1 MAHAGREIGIPK
13 QLFGYD
19 QKEKTDQRTIAGPC
33 CWTKNIPTR
42 SSIRGYVV
50 IIKTSEAGQIEMN
63 YLYYP
68 GCSLEGTGRDC
79 QESFFAVCSA
89 LNIDIEELNDW
100 GCCGSSVAK
109 SLDKELAEELP
120 AQTLISANR
129 QNPDSDLVMLC
140 PACSLNHQT
149 RILEA
154 EDKDSLKDQL
164 SISRVPEIK
173 QFIEVLAFEPEI
185 EDLKEK
191 ITHPLSGIRALPY
204 YGCLIARPRKLH
216 GSESVERPTVMEDII
231 RLTAA
236 DPIDFAYKTDCCGGT
251 LILSR
256 EKIALRMCGE
266 LLKEIRAASPDCIVV
281 SCPLCHLILDGKQKV
296 VEKEVGEEFGIPV
309 LYITQLLGIA
319 MGLSYKDLGIH
330 RLVTSPQDLL
340 AKIEIG

>member
-1 MAHAGREIGIPK
+1 LDHAGRKIGIPK
-13 QLFGYD
+13 QFFGYD
-19 QKEKTDQRTIAGPC
+19 QKEKADQRTIAGPFC
-33 CWTKNIPTR
+33 RTEDFPSR
-42 SSIRGYVV
+42 SSIRGHSV
-50 IIKTSEAGQIEMN
+50 IVKTSEAGQIEMS

-89 LNIDIEELNDW
+89 LNIEIEEMNDW

-154 EDKDSLKDQL
+154 QDKDSLRDQL

-173 QFIEVLAFEPEI
+173 QFIEVLAFETEA
-185 EDLKEK
+185 EELKEK
-191 ITHPLSGIRALPY
+191 ITHSLSGLRVLPY
-204 YGCLIARPRKLH
+204 YGCLIARPKKLH
-216 GSESVERPTVMEDII
+216 GTESVERPTVMENLI
-231 RLTAA
+231 RLTGA
-236 DPIDFAYKTDCCGGT
+236 DPIEFAYKTDCCGGT

-266 LLKEIRAASPDCIVV
+266 LLKEIKATGPDCIVV

-296 VEKEVGEEFGIPV
+296 VEKEVGEKFGIPV

-330 RLVTSPQDLL
+330 RLVTSPKDLL
-340 AKIEIG
+340 AKIESR

>member
-1 MAHAGREIGIPK
+1 M
-13 QLFGYD
+13 
-19 QKEKTDQRTIAGPC
+19 
-33 CWTKNIPTR
+33 
-42 SSIRGYVV
+42 S
-50 IIKTSEAGQIEMN
+50 

-109 SLDKELAEELP
+109 SLDKELAQELP
-120 AQTLISANR
+120 SQTLISANR

-154 EDKDSLKDQL
+154 EDKETLKDQL

-173 QFIEVLAFEPEI
+173 QFIEVLAFETDAE
-185 EDLKEK
+185 ELKEK
-191 ITHPLSGIRALPY
+191 ITRPLSGLRVLPY
-204 YGCLIARPRKLH
+204 YGCLIARPRKLY
-216 GSESVERPTVMEDII
+216 STESVERPTVMEDLI
-231 RLTAA
+231 RLTEAE
-236 DPIDFAYKTDCCGGT
+236 PIDFAYKTDCCGGT

-266 LLKEIRAASPDCIVV
+266 LLKQIKAASPDCIVV

-296 VEKEVGEEFGIPV
+296 VEKEVGENFGIPV
-309 LYITQLLGIA
+309 LYITQLLGVA
-319 MGLSYKDLGIH
+319 MGLNYKDLGIH
-330 RLVTSPQDLL
+330 RLVTWPQDLL
-340 AKIEIG
+340 AKIESR